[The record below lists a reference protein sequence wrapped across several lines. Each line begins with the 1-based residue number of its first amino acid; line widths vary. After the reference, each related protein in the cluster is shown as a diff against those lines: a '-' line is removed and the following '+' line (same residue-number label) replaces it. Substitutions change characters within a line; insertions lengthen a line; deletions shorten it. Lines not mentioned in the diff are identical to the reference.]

1 MWRQWSDRLHSRM
14 PQQKWGLAIETSPQV
29 AILPR
34 MTQNTRPLRPDQ
46 HFNQLRQWLDMEGEA
61 ERDRLEERRKIQ
73 SSAEAERRGETLLDM
88 VIQTHTSGLGGRYL
102 LTLQKRRNTERLPWH
117 RFKVGSPILLTS
129 DGDSRGAAVQG
140 VVSGRKTDSLEV
152 AVNDWPEGSQFRL
165 DLSPDEVTRKRQ
177 LAAMGI
183 AEGATGRLG
192 HLRDILLYDREPSF
206 YSPTPP
212 PPSESL
218 NQSQQQAVEF
228 GLAAQDLAIIHG
240 PPGTGKTTTVVEL
253 IRQAVANGER
263 VLACAPSN
271 TAVDNLLERLVAAG
285 EPAVR
290 LGHPARVLE
299 VVRAHTLDALV
310 EKHDAWQLIQEMQ
323 REAEQLNRKAGRYTR
338 GRPAPGQKYQQ
349 RQEARELRKHA
360 RMMERQAINEVIAGA
375 RVICSTV
382 SFDFSILEDHA
393 FDLLVIDEACQSV
406 EPGCWVPLKYADRV
420 VLAGDHCQ
428 LPPTILSKEA
438 AREGYAVSLM
448 QRLVEHYGDE
458 VTRLL
463 TVQYRMHEQIMKFSS
478 DTFYDGALT
487 AHESVQKHRLN
498 DLPRVNAADDSP
510 VVFIDTAGAGW
521 AEELE
526 PEGLSKFNP
535 NEGRLVLDQVNELC
549 ESGLNPA
556 DIAVIAPY
564 AAQVRWLR
572 QHAVYDRLE
581 IDTVDG
587 FQGREKE
594 AVVMCTVRSN
604 TIGEV
609 GFLSD
614 ARRMN
619 VALTRARRKLIVIGD
634 SATLGADE
642 FFTNLLSWFE
652 ENGCYRTVWETST
665 STDPL

>member
-1 MWRQWSDRLHSRM
+1 M
-14 PQQKWGLAIETSPQV
+14 PRRNIVRALETSTQV
-29 AILPR
+29 VILPR
-34 MTQNTRPLRPDQ
+34 MTQNTRPIRPDQ
-46 HFNQLRQWLDMEGEA
+46 HFNQLRHWLDMEGDA

-88 VIQTHTSGLGGRYL
+88 VIQSHTSGLGGRYL
-102 LTLQKRRNTERLPWH
+102 LTLQKRRKAEQLPWH

-140 VVSGRKTDSLEV
+140 VVSSRKVDSLEV
-152 AVNDWPEGSQFRL
+152 AVNDWPEGSQFRI

-177 LAAMGI
+177 VTAMKLA
-183 AEGATGRLG
+183 EDATGRLG
-192 HLRDILLYDREPSF
+192 QLRDILLYDRRPSF
-206 YSPTPP
+206 DSVTPP

-218 NQSQQQAVEF
+218 NPSQRQAVKFALE
-228 GLAAQDLAIIHG
+228 AQDLAIIHG

-285 EPAVR
+285 EPTVR

-299 VVRAHTLDALV
+299 VVRAHTIDALV
-310 EKHDAWQLIQEMQ
+310 EKHDAWHLIQEMQ
-323 REAEQLNRKAGRYTR
+323 RDAEQLSRKARRYTR

-360 RMMERQAINEVIAGA
+360 RMMERQAVNEVIAGA
-375 RVICSTV
+375 RVICATV
-382 SFDFSILEDHA
+382 SFDFSILEEHA

-438 AREGYAVSLM
+438 AREGFAVSLM
-448 QRLVEHYGDE
+448 QRLVRHYGDE

-487 AHESVQKHRLN
+487 AHESVQDHHLN
-498 DLPRVNAADDSP
+498 DLPRVNTIDDSP

-526 PEGLSKFNP
+526 PEGLSKLNP

-556 DIAVIAPY
+556 DIGVIAPY

-572 QHAVYDRLE
+572 QHAVFDHLE

-619 VALTRARRKLIVIGD
+619 VALTRARRKLILIGD
-634 SATLGADE
+634 SATLAADE
-642 FFTNLLSWFE
+642 FFTNLLNWFE
-652 ENGCYRTVWETST
+652 ENGCYRTVWEMPTSHD
-665 STDPL
+665 SL